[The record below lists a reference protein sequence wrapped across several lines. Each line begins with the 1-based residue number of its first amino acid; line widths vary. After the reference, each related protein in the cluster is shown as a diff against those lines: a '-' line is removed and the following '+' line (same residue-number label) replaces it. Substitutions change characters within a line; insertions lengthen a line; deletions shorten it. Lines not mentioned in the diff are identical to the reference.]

1 MNKESGTY
9 TPITAEGEKV
19 ESFQWVTGDRAKSRS
34 IGELAASI
42 RSAAFVAEK
51 MWGSRIA
58 LPRGFFD
65 QESVECG
72 KVTLAP
78 CAVAEPGELVR
89 IDDHL
94 LDDMPARLCFEKTLS
109 REIEPFIVGVGEV
122 RVIRKNGFDGLI
134 VVRAVVGDKTG
145 NCHD

>member
-1 MNKESGTY
+1 MTFVLITVTSRSGTY
-9 TPITAEGEKV
+9 TEVAAEGEARKT
-19 ESFQWVTGDRAKSRS
+19 S
-34 IGELAASI
+34 ELAGAV

-94 LDDMPARLCFEKTLS
+94 LDDMPTRLRFQKALS
-109 REIEPFIVGVGEV
+109 REIEPFIIGVGEV
-122 RVIRKNGFDGLI
+122 RVVRKDGFDGLV
-134 VVRAVVGDKTG
+134 VVRAVVGDEAGDTHG
-145 NCHD
+145 